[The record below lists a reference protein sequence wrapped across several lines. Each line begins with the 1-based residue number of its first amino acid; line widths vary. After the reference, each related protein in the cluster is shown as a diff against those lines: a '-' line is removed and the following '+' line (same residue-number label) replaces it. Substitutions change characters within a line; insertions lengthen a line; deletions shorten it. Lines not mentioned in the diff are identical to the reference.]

1 MTKMLK
7 TSPVNRK
14 CAFPGCKNTLSIYN
28 HQEYCHVHLDKM
40 PMDKKRNVLIRPPES
55 VGSI

>member
-14 CAFPGCKNTLSIYN
+14 CAFLNCTHTLSIYN
-28 HQEYCHVHLDKM
+28 HQEYCHIHLDKM
-40 PMDKKRNVLIRPPES
+40 PQDKKHNILNRPVAVAEI
-55 VGSI
+55 V